1 MALSQRLEFRQT
13 QALVMTPQLMQAIK
27 LLQLSS
33 LDLAAY
39 VEGELERNPLL
50 ERAEA
55 EDNQAQGAEPEAAV
69 AERNED
75 TAPTADWMGEDLET
89 NRASMEQGLGTELE
103 NVFPDDGGAKT
114 AAVETPPPAYSEWS
128 GVGSG
133 GSDDSSYNLES
144 FISAEITL
152 ADHLANQMA
161 LAIPD
166 PAGRMIGRY
175 LVDMVD
181 ETGYLSG
188 DLDTVAEKL
197 GAKRSDVDAVLAILQ
212 TFDPP
217 GVCAGN
223 LTECLALQFK
233 DRDRFDP
240 AMQALVAHLDLLGK
254 RDLAALRRLC
264 GVNEE
269 DLTDMIAEIRNLN
282 PKPGLAFG
290 STLVQ
295 PIVPDVYVRAASNG
309 TW

>member
-1 MALSQRLEFRQT
+1 MALSQRLEFRQS

-50 ERAEA
+50 ERADA
-55 EDNQAQGAEPEAAV
+55 DDNTPAQGAEPQAAV
-69 AERNED
+69 PERDEN
-75 TAPTADWMGEDLET
+75 TAPTADWMGDDLET

-161 LAIPD
+161 LAISD

-188 DLDTVAEKL
+188 DLDMVAEKL
-197 GAKRSDVDAVLAILQ
+197 GAKRSDVEAVLA
-212 TFDPP
+212 
-217 GVCAGN
+217 
-223 LTECLALQFK
+223 K
-233 DRDRFDP
+233 
-240 AMQALVAHLDLLGK
+240 H
-254 RDLAALRRLC
+254 RR
-264 GVNEE
+264 
-269 DLTDMIAEIRNLN
+269 A
-282 PKPGLAFG
+282 
-290 STLVQ
+290 
-295 PIVPDVYVRAASNG
+295 
-309 TW
+309 